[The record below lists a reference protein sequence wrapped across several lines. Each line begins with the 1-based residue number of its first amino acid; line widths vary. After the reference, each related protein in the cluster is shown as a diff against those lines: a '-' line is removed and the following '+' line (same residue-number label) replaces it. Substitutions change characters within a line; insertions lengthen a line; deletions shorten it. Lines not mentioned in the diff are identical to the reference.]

1 MFTAQII
8 GNLGADAQ
16 LNTVNGS
23 QFVSFRVANTERF
36 TDRSTGEVR
45 ETTEWISCTWNGDG
59 GKVLQ
64 YLKAG
69 TKVYVTGRC
78 ESRLY
83 VSSKDGKQHAG
94 INCSVRQLELC
105 GGGKAQ
111 GEVSKELVLQF
122 INNAPKEMR
131 NELLNALNAPF

>member
-45 ETTEWISCTWNGDG
+45 ETTEWISCTWNGNG
-59 GKVLQ
+59 GKVLP

-69 TKVYVTGRC
+69 AKVYVTGRC

-105 GGGKAQ
+105 GGNKAQ

-122 INNAPKEMR
+122 INNAPKEMK